1 MTTTDDLIRELE
13 RTREET
19 LKYFSLGDADL
30 ARTYAPGKWT
40 VRHLLNHLTDAEI
53 VLAERLRRA
62 ISEPGHVI
70 WYFDEGA
77 WASALDY
84 PTRSLELAKGS
95 FAALRATMIELASR
109 HYERDGAR
117 EFVHSTAGLR
127 TVKEE
132 FDKVASHTEHH
143 LEQIRRALAG
153 LP

>member
-1 MTTTDDLIRELE
+1 MTATNDLIRELE
-13 RTREET
+13 RTRDEALE
-19 LKYFSLGDADL
+19 YFALVEADL
-30 ARTYAPGKWT
+30 ARTYAPGKWS
-40 VRHLLNHLTDAEI
+40 VRHLLHHLTDAEI

-77 WASALDY
+77 WASSLDY

-95 FAALRATMIELASR
+95 FAALRATMVELASR

-117 EFVHSTAGLR
+117 EFVHSKAGLR

-132 FDKVASHTEHH
+132 FDKVASHTAHH
-143 LEQIRRALAG
+143 LGQIRQALG
-153 LP
+153 R